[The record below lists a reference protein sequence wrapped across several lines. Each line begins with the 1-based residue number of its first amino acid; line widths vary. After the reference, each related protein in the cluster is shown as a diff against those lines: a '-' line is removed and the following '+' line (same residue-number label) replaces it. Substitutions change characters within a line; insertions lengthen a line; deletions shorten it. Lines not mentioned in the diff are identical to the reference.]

1 MNKNEEKKE
10 LEVKKEKAELETKDN
25 ITVGFGAFKSED
37 LEVTGLDVNSSDMKL
52 PKIKLMQATS
62 PEVTK
67 GKGKVAAGQFFNTV
81 TQEVEDEID
90 CVLLDQG
97 KSMVYWKKPFKR
109 GEDPLCRSFDGKV
122 KTEGCGD
129 GKCETC
135 QYSSQNPK
143 AWNNL
148 KDGETKPD
156 CNMSYVFLAKNCKTN
171 MPFRI
176 IVSGA
181 SVKSCKNFLNKL
193 IPLRVAPF
201 ACKVTLKSHQ
211 EENDNGVFF
220 VTDFEN
226 LRPNEECLENGV
238 VNKEKYKELLDMS
251 KAYKELFMTQI
262 VQNDI
267 VDVDEQDVNSGD
279 ETEEKLF

>member
-1 MNKNEEKKE
+1 MANKEDN
-10 LEVKKEKAELETKDN
+10 KDLQVAG
-25 ITVGFGAFKSED
+25 TGALGFGAFKDED
-37 LEVTGLDVNSSDMKL
+37 LEVAGLDVNSSDMKL
-52 PKIKLMQATS
+52 PKIKLLQSTS

-67 GKGKVAAGQFFNTV
+67 GKGKFAAGQFYNTV
-81 TQEVEDEID
+81 TQEAADEID

-97 KSMVYWKKPFKR
+97 KSMVMWKKPFKR
-109 GEDPLCRSFDGKV
+109 GEDPLCRSFDGKN

-129 GKCETC
+129 GRCETC

-148 KDGETKPD
+148 KDGETKPA
-156 CNMSYVFLAKNCKTN
+156 CNMSYVFLAQDCKTN

-176 IVSGA
+176 IVAGA
-181 SVKSCKNFLNKL
+181 SVKSGKDFLNKL

-220 VTDFEN
+220 VTDFDN
-226 LRPNEECLENGV
+226 LRVNEECLNADGS
-238 VNKEKYKELLDMS
+238 VNKAKYKELLDMS
-251 KAYKELFMTQI
+251 KSYKELFMTQI

-267 VDVDEQDVNSGD
+267 VEVEDNAQNDGNGD
-279 ETEEKLF
+279 AGLF